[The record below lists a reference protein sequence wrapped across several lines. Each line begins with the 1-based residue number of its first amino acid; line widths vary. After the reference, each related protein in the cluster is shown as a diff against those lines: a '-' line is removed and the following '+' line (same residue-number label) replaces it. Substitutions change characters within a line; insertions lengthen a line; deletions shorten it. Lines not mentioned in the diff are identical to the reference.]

1 MVNRA
6 TTYDDTELCND
17 LAKADLSINEI
28 AEKHGISASNV
39 YQIARGDSRPEL
51 KERIDEIIEANKAA
65 AMRLARV
72 RARFCVARLVQIAN
86 QNEDRRAATTA
97 IEKLLEMGGMLSE
110 SSAIEK
116 QSIEIVLTGSNGSD
130 PLTKR
135 HTGVFRPVDNRN

>member
-6 TTYDDTELCND
+6 TSYDDEALCTD
-17 LAKADLSINEI
+17 LAKADLTMAEI
-28 AEKHGISASNV
+28 AVAHNISASLV
-39 YQIARGDSRPEL
+39 YKIAKGDSRPEL
-51 KERIDEIIEANKAA
+51 KERIDEIIEANKGA
-65 AMRLARV
+65 AMRLAKV

-86 QNEDRRAATTA
+86 QNEDRRAATAA

-110 SSAIEK
+110 SGTVEK

-135 HTGVFRPVDNRN
+135 HTGVFRPVDGQN

>member
-6 TTYDDTELCND
+6 TKYDDAELCND
-17 LAKADLSINEI
+17 LAKADLTINEI
-28 AEKHGISASNV
+28 AAKHQISASNV

-51 KERIDEIIEANKAA
+51 KVLIDEIIDANKAA

-97 IEKLLEMGGMLSE
+97 IEKLLEMGGMLSD
-110 SSAIEK
+110 AGAVEK
-116 QSIEIVLTGSNGSD
+116 QSIEIVLSAGNGD
-130 PLTKR
+130 PLNKR
-135 HTGVFRPVDNRN
+135 HTGVYRPVVDGN